1 VSQVSYSG
9 QQTTTVRNSS
19 GDLVTTGSQ
28 WWGDNHGGTA
38 DYSETYTD
46 TWHTWV
52 TQPTYTYDHSW
63 VIDSGSTTHDEY
75 AGHEEV
81 TVTYDGGTSSSNYC
95 SGGDANGSKQD
106 WYQLTGHWTEGN
118 WVQGSGSGSGYWDY
132 ASGDDSS
139 ASNFS
144 DYDSYDVPGYSTEF
158 YGGWY
163 YPGNYSQ
170 GCRGDYDYSLD
181 MGSSVFSAFNGVE
194 AEWSL
199 IDAWSPC
206 RTLRA
211 CASGTAAL
219 RPLKKLEW
227 LDLCGTSTTEA
238 GIKKFVQTMP
248 RLVVHW
254 REPSEDGGD
263 DGEEKF
269 FSAPRPGP
277 WATSTPRPERPSSQT
292 SVRPSES
299 QRAASRR
306 RSSARPW
313 GVMGLGQSPY

>member
-1 VSQVSYSG
+1 MVAHRRLEPLQDLESLRLRYS
-9 QQTTTVRNSS
+9 S
-19 GDLVTTGSQ
+19 VTDRGLKHLARVGS
-28 WWGDNHGGTA
+28 
-38 DYSETYTD
+38 
-46 TWHTWV
+46 
-52 TQPTYTYDHSW
+52 
-63 VIDSGSTTHDEY
+63 
-75 AGHEEV
+75 
-81 TVTYDGGTSSSNYC
+81 
-95 SGGDANGSKQD
+95 
-106 WYQLTGHWTEGN
+106 LT
-118 WVQGSGSGSGYWDY
+118 
-132 ASGDDSS
+132 
-139 ASNFS
+139 
-144 DYDSYDVPGYSTEF
+144 
-158 YGGWY
+158 
-163 YPGNYSQ
+163 
-170 GCRGDYDYSLD
+170 SLD
-181 MGSSVFSAFNGVE
+181 LSDTHVTDKG
-194 AEWSL
+194 L
-199 IDAWSPC
+199 P
-206 RTLRA
+206 
-211 CASGTAAL
+211 AL